1 MKAEGVNTSLNLAV
15 DYPEIPVLLRNKHGG
30 KTCAELK
37 AKGEASLKPLKNR
50 VRVIEIRGEQRD
62 LHCLRPFFIGVLS
75 V

>member
-1 MKAEGVNTSLNLAV
+1 VLIPAKFGRRLSRNSRPPSQKNTPARQS
-15 DYPEIPVLLRNKHGG
+15 
-30 KTCAELK
+30 AELK

>member
-1 MKAEGVNTSLNLAV
+1 VARQS
-15 DYPEIPVLLRNKHGG
+15 
-30 KTCAELK
+30 AELK

>member
-1 MKAEGVNTSLNLAV
+1 VRAEGVNISLNLAV
-15 DYPEIPVLLRNKHGG
+15 DYPEIPVFLRKNTAARQRAEF
-30 KTCAELK
+30 KT
-37 AKGEASLKPLKNR
+37 KGEASLKPLKNR

>member
-15 DYPEIPVLLRNKHGG
+15 DYTEIPVLLRINMAARQS
-30 KTCAELK
+30 AELK
-37 AKGEASLKPLKNR
+37 DKREASLKPLKNR

-62 LHCLRPFFIGVLS
+62 LHCLRPLFIGVLS